1 MATTSLWAIRGR
13 IDHAIEYIENEEKT
27 LEQVIDYATNE
38 YKTGDKR
45 FVTCINCNMF
55 DPQKSMIQTK
65 KLFHD
70 ESQITAFHGYQSF
83 EKGEVS
89 AEKAHEIGVRLAQEL
104 YGDRFEIIVSTHLDR
119 DHMHNHFFFN
129 SSSFV
134 NGKRFCNTKKDY
146 RELRNKSDELCKEY
160 GLSVIQNPEK
170 GSQKVNYHRVKSYI
184 KDIQHEIDVLV
195 DYSATLRTLLD
206 YMAIKGYHHERID
219 GEDYIYHPYYQEPIP
234 VKSLGENYHF
244 DHIRERLSDCYVVI
258 QEVAHLSS
266 YVKLK
271 DYYKQ
276 YKSKK
281 LTEIAGLYIAYFIS
295 KDVLPSPK
303 QRLSKETKQ
312 PLHKLDLFTKEV
324 DLLCHYQIE
333 NIDQLDTFQQQ
344 MQEKLDELIK
354 ERQKCYKGRMK
365 AKSVEEKY
373 RWSHL
378 AKQFTPDIKKYREL
392 IKASERIRSR
402 SFDPELEKQAR
413 KKIKNIK
420 AR

>member
-104 YGDRFEIIVSTHLDR
+104 YGDRFEIIVSTHLDH

-129 SSSFV
+129 STSFV

-234 VKSLGENYHF
+234 VKSLDENYHF

-312 PLHKLDLFTKEV
+312 ALHKLDLFTKEV

>member
-38 YKTGDKR
+38 YKTGDKH

-65 KLFHD
+65 KMFHD
-70 ESQITAFHGYQSF
+70 ESQISAFHGYQSF
-83 EKGEVS
+83 EKGEVN

-104 YGDRFEIIVSTHLDR
+104 YGDRFEVIVSTHLDR
-119 DHMHNHFFFN
+119 DHIHNHFFFN
-129 SSSFV
+129 STSFV
-134 NGKRFCNTKKDY
+134 DGKRFCNTKKDY
-146 RELRNKSDELCKEY
+146 RELRKKSDELCKEY
-160 GLSVIQNPEK
+160 GLSVIQNPGK

-184 KDIQHEIDVLV
+184 KDIQHEMDVLV
-195 DYSATLRTLLD
+195 DYSATLRILID
-206 YMAIKGYHHERID
+206 YMAIKGYRYERIE

-234 VKSLGENYHF
+234 VKSLGETYHF
-244 DHIRERLSDCYVVI
+244 DHIKERLSDRYIMI

-271 DYYKQ
+271 DYYNQ

-281 LTEIAGLYIAYFIS
+281 LTGIARWYIAYFIS

-312 PLHKLDLFTKEV
+312 ALHKLDLFTKEV

-333 NIDQLDTFQQQ
+333 NIDQLNIFQQQ
-344 MQEKLDELIK
+344 MQQKLDKLIK

-365 AKSVEEKY
+365 AKSIEDKDK
-373 RWSHL
+373 WSLL

-402 SFDPELEKQAR
+402 SFDPELEKQVR
-413 KKIKNIK
+413 KKIKNRD

>member
-1 MATTSLWAIRGR
+1 
-13 IDHAIEYIENEEKT
+13 
-27 LEQVIDYATNE
+27 
-38 YKTGDKR
+38 
-45 FVTCINCNMF
+45 
-55 DPQKSMIQTK
+55 
-65 KLFHD
+65 
-70 ESQITAFHGYQSF
+70 
-83 EKGEVS
+83 
-89 AEKAHEIGVRLAQEL
+89 
-104 YGDRFEIIVSTHLDR
+104 
-119 DHMHNHFFFN
+119 
-129 SSSFV
+129 
-134 NGKRFCNTKKDY
+134 
-146 RELRNKSDELCKEY
+146 
-160 GLSVIQNPEK
+160 
-170 GSQKVNYHRVKSYI
+170 
-184 KDIQHEIDVLV
+184 
-195 DYSATLRTLLD
+195 
-206 YMAIKGYHHERID
+206 MAIKGYHHERID

-312 PLHKLDLFTKEV
+312 ALHKLDLFTKEV

-378 AKQFTPDIKKYREL
+378 AKQFTPI
-392 IKASERIRSR
+392 S
-402 SFDPELEKQAR
+402 
-413 KKIKNIK
+413 KNIESLSK
-420 AR
+420 QVNVSVHVVSILN